1 MPIIFKGAI
10 MFKDKCGVVNEK
22 MSAVFHFQW
31 KLRFTNGH
39 LISNFYFKCFAWSQV
54 VVTLFTRDFSSVK
67 LLNQKRL
74 KNDVH
79 NSFIYLTP
87 I

>member
-31 KLRFTNGH
+31 KPPFTNGH
-39 LISNFYFKCFAWSQV
+39 LILNALTGHSCHTFYSS
-54 VVTLFTRDFSSVK
+54 DSSSV
-67 LLNQKRL
+67 RL
-74 KNDVH
+74 EAML
-79 NSFIYLTP
+79 F
-87 I
+87 